1 MLREKRRRKERENPK
16 RERERDHDINHEMS
30 DSEFET
36 LDYSQRFSGQK
47 WKQRV
52 SSVIINHFQFQ
63 IIVKNWANSDVL
75 FFQVTRIPSYNG
87 NELIHSENAIFY
99 DAINLTYYEVT
110 NYFLFFF
117 LLLPLP
123 FLSSFSFFFFVSFCE
138 LRVLCEEC
146 EKNWGGEFVFFAKG
160 DGTWSTRNEIHS
172 WRK

>member
-1 MLREKRRRKERENPK
+1 
-16 RERERDHDINHEMS
+16 MS

-117 LLLPLP
+117 FFFLYLFYHH
-123 FLSSFSFFFFVSFCE
+123 FLSFFSLVFVSCVCFVKNVKRIE
-138 LRVLCEEC
+138 AASLFFSLRAMEPDQRGM
-146 EKNWGGEFVFFAKG
+146 KFIHGESKCFP
-160 DGTWSTRNEIHS
+160 TQLTYI
-172 WRK
+172 